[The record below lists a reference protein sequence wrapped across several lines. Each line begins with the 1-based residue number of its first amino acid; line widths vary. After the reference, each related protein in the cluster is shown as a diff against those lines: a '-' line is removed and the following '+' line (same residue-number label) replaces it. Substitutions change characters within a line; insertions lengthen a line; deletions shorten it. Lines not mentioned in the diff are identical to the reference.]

1 MPGVDALNHHPGE
14 VRLDIDPNWKD
25 LKERLDPVLK
35 GLRDG
40 LSNVAART
48 VAAAANSGFALAG
61 VQGTKVLLGLNLEEF
76 CRDVV
81 VRMVEQKNEVSVAKL
96 ELYAITK
103 SGAAQLV
110 QQLSVALLCSGHV
123 RHAAAVT
130 IAFVEECEDAGM
142 SPMTAAACVAP
153 AVIAAVD
160 DGHGHEVAMVQKI
173 MVDNGHKEEVV
184 CMTVYI
190 ARDMGRPD
198 VVAIGTLDAIEA
210 VEGGEDMAAG
220 VAAAAMMKGFHD
232 EVAAAAVNM
241 NRLVSNNRNDC
252 VIKVVAA
259 AAVQGVES
267 NRPSDVVKVSAAMA
281 ARGGRHVV
289 SRSMRYMAH
298 HNHAWK
304 AAVVSSTAIQTGYL
318 VLTAQLIGDV
328 ILSGY
333 LYAFF
338 TIGFLCIVHLLLYGL
353 VDSLV
358 AYSTSNRI
366 WRLKN
371 RSTGVPC
378 HPLDGKGLKKARKK

>member
-1 MPGVDALNHHPGE
+1 
-14 VRLDIDPNWKD
+14 
-25 LKERLDPVLK
+25 
-35 GLRDG
+35 
-40 LSNVAART
+40 
-48 VAAAANSGFALAG
+48 
-61 VQGTKVLLGLNLEEF
+61 
-76 CRDVV
+76 
-81 VRMVEQKNEVSVAKL
+81 
-96 ELYAITK
+96 
-103 SGAAQLV
+103 
-110 QQLSVALLCSGHV
+110 
-123 RHAAAVT
+123 
-130 IAFVEECEDAGM
+130 
-142 SPMTAAACVAP
+142 
-153 AVIAAVD
+153 
-160 DGHGHEVAMVQKI
+160 
-173 MVDNGHKEEVV
+173 
-184 CMTVYI
+184 
-190 ARDMGRPD
+190 
-198 VVAIGTLDAIEA
+198 
-210 VEGGEDMAAG
+210 MAAG

-378 HPLDGKGLKKARKK
+378 HPLDG